1 MGILPLKKRVNRDK
15 CSFTTKQRMFG
26 VFAIDEIL
34 CYRWTRF
41 AGSRTLCHPAFRC
54 RQNGQQ
60 CMAIFLVYSS
70 IPNSLEKEREFT
82 WVLRI
87 CKMAVA
93 PPWYSCVSTWYSS
106 LVSILRPAN
115 RQCGYLQKVKVNNWQ
130 SSEYLEKVKVEQLTK
145 LWISWESE
153 SGILTILPPGELR
166 RRLSLDIDPPHCHTI
181 HLARS
186 HYTPCI
192 RYGLVI

>member
-26 VFAIDEIL
+26 VFAIDDIL
-34 CYRWTRF
+34 RYRWT
-41 AGSRTLCHPAFRC
+41 GSRTLCHPAFRC

-70 IPNSLEKEREFT
+70 IPNGLAKEREFT

-115 RQCGYLQKVKVNNWQ
+115 QHCG
-130 SSEYLEKVKVEQLTK
+130 YLEKVKVEQLTK

-186 HYTPCI
+186 HYTPGI